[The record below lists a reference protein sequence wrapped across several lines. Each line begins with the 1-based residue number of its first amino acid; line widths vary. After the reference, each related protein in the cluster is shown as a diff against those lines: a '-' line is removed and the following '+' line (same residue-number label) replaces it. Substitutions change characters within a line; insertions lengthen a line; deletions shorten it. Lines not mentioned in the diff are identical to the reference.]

1 MNSMPFRQLKS
12 FLKILIG
19 VQYDRMKES
28 NFLILFVGCALL
40 RLFKILAGRVH
51 IEFNF
56 PKLLRI
62 LPDGFELGIGSP
74 IHGIHLIKVLW
85 QLRQKRV
92 RHYAGEAWDGQL
104 CRREQPGRSDADG
117 FHSAP
122 VGGLDTCG

>member
-1 MNSMPFRQLKS
+1 MLPVEIMLLSPFGQNEEIKFPDPVCGMCAAAPVQNSCGQ
-12 FLKILIG
+12 I
-19 VQYDRMKES
+19 
-28 NFLILFVGCALL
+28 
-40 RLFKILAGRVH
+40 
-51 IEFNF
+51 NF

-74 IHGIHLIKVLW
+74 IHGINLIKVLW

-117 FHSAP
+117 FHSTP

>member
-1 MNSMPFRQLKS
+1 MDTRRFMIFIKISILTNESQYENADIFPIFGAAQLGLKTRCPAETKLFR
-12 FLKILIG
+12 
-19 VQYDRMKES
+19 
-28 NFLILFVGCALL
+28 
-40 RLFKILAGRVH
+40 
-51 IEFNF
+51 
-56 PKLLRI
+56 
-62 LPDGFELGIGSP
+62 GSP
-74 IHGIHLIKVLW
+74 IHGINLIKVLW

>member
-1 MNSMPFRQLKS
+1 
-12 FLKILIG
+12 
-19 VQYDRMKES
+19 MKKS
-28 NFLILFVGCALL
+28 NFRILFVGCALL
-40 RLFKILAGRVH
+40 RLFKIVAGRVH

-62 LPDGFELGIGSP
+62 LPDGFELGIGSQ